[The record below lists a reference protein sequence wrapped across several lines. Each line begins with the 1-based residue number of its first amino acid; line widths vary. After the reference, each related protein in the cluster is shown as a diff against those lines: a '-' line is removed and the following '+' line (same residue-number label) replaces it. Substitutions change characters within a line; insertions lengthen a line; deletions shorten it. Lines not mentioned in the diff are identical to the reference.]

1 LWLFYYRGVLII
13 IFYYKCLQSIIISLS
28 GKIFPHNSY
37 GYACGI
43 FYPPPH
49 TDIFRSLSYTKPIIR
64 TPLYELLYYFCKK
77 ILILKKILIIRFSS
91 IGDIVLT
98 TPVLRCLKQQINS
111 VEIHFLTKKQFF
123 PLLQNN
129 PNIDKIHF
137 IEKRL
142 KEVIPQLK
150 SKKFDY
156 IIDLHKNIRSISV
169 ILRLRKPFSTFKK
182 LNLKKWLLTNFKINL
197 LPKIHI
203 VDRYMKAAKHF
214 NIKNDYKGLDY
225 FIPKDEEIN
234 IDCLPQSH
242 QKGYIGFVIGAKHIT
257 KQLPENKIISV
268 CQKINKPIVLLGDER
283 DRKNGEVIKKI
294 VGDKIFNACGLY
306 NINQSASL
314 IKQAEK
320 IITTDTGLMHI
331 AAALKKDILSIWGNT
346 VPEFGMYPYF
356 SKDAQ
361 DKSKIIE
368 NKNLS
373 CRPCSKL
380 GFKKCPKK
388 HFKCMNLIDEQEII
402 KWIKN

>member
-1 LWLFYYRGVLII
+1 M
-13 IFYYKCLQSIIISLS
+13 
-28 GKIFPHNSY
+28 
-37 GYACGI
+37 
-43 FYPPPH
+43 
-49 TDIFRSLSYTKPIIR
+49 
-64 TPLYELLYYFCKK
+64 
-77 ILILKKILIIRFSS
+77 KKILIIRFSS

-111 VEIHFLTKKQFF
+111 VEIHFLTKKQFV
-123 PLLQNN
+123 PLLQSN

-137 IEKRL
+137 IKKRL
-142 KEVIPQLK
+142 REVIPQLK
-150 SKKFDY
+150 SENFDY

-169 ILRLRKPFSTFKK
+169 ILRLKSHFSTFKK
-182 LNLKKWLLTNFKINL
+182 LNFKKWLLTNFKINL

-203 VDRYMKAAKHF
+203 VDRYMKAIEHF

-225 FIPKDEEIN
+225 FISKDEEIN
-234 IDCLPQSH
+234 IDCLPQYY
-242 QKGYIGFVIGAKHIT
+242 QKGYVGFVIGAKHIT
-257 KQLPENKIISV
+257 KQLPKNKIISV
-268 CQKINKPIVLLGDER
+268 CKKINKPIVLLGDEK
-283 DRKNGEVIKKI
+283 DRENGEVIKKM

-331 AAALKKDILSIWGNT
+331 SAALKKDMLSIWGNT

-361 DKSKIIE
+361 NKSKIVE

-388 HFKCMNLIDEQEII
+388 HFKCMNMIDEQEILN
-402 KWIKN
+402 WVNN